1 MFTLAKPEKKTLG
14 IAFGLLT
21 VSSAVSLSV
30 PFTLGRIIDL
40 FTSPDSSSLP
50 VSLPAAAAILA
61 SVFAIGALAN
71 TGRSILM
78 RISGQRIV
86 QRLRSDAYTNTLKLD
101 MSKFDLMGQNMTDKE
116 GKPIPETAPGEAPA
130 RVTTY
135 DASAQQALK
144 RDEANSL
151 DRQPGKELKQEEAQA
166 GSGSKGP
173 SLTSALS
180 LSKTSETTPDVGVKG
195 VGDIISRLG
204 SDASIVGESLT
215 RELSE
220 GLRALVTV
228 AVGVG
233 MMFYISGKLTAL
245 MLFIVPPSAIGAV
258 FYGRYLKKLSRRTQK
273 QIGEMIAIAEERLSS
288 VRTVQAFNAVQPTE
302 TRRFNKK
309 ANEILELA
317 KKEAYASGLFF
328 GGAGFSGNITMLA
341 LLSYGGKLVSQGE
354 ITVGDLSSL
363 MLYTAYVGS
372 SLVGLTSFFS
382 TIMKGLGAAAR
393 VFELL
398 DARPT
403 SVYLSEGQRLPVTS
417 GPRTISFRNVHFS
430 YPSRPDSPILRG
442 VDLSIER
449 GRSIA
454 IAGGSGSGKST
465 LVNLLVRYYDP
476 VSGSIAYGADDIR
489 DLTPESWRERVSIVP
504 QDPALFSQTVAENI
518 AYGKPDATMSEIREA
533 ARLANC
539 DFIDELP
546 LGYDTPVGAKAAQL
560 SGGQR
565 QRLAIARALVRKPA
579 ILILDEAT
587 SALDAASETLVNDAV
602 KRITATNDL
611 TTILIAHRLST
622 LKTAD
627 EIVFMEDGRVV
638 ERGTYEELAQEG
650 TAFWRMVRSQLL
662 GTATGTPTGKAAE
675 HKNVD
680 EEKEAMRP

>member
-1 MFTLAKPEKKTLG
+1 L
-14 IAFGLLT
+14 GLLA

-40 FTSPDSSSLP
+40 FTSPGTSSLP
-50 VSLPAAAAILA
+50 VSVPAAAAILGA
-61 SVFAIGALAN
+61 VFAIGAAAN
-71 TGRSILM
+71 TGRAILM

-86 QRLRSDAYTNTLKLD
+86 QRLRIDAYTNTMKLD
-101 MSKFDLMGQNMTDKE
+101 MAKFDLMGQHTTDKD
-116 GKPIPETAPGEAPA
+116 GKQIPLGEVA
-130 RVTTY
+130 
-135 DASAQQALK
+135 ALP
-144 RDEANSL
+144 D
-151 DRQPGKELKQEEAQA
+151 KQEERIVTYDITTKPPQEQRSEAA
-166 GSGSKGP
+166 AEVTDAKADAKEPASKP
-173 SLTSALS
+173 SRLSSALS
-180 LSKTSETTPDVGVKG
+180 LSSTSETTPDVGVKG
-195 VGDIISRLG
+195 VGDVISRLG

-220 GLRALVTV
+220 GLRAAATV
-228 AVGVG
+228 IVGVG
-233 MMFYISGKLTAL
+233 MMVYISAKLTVV
-245 MLFIVPPSAIGAV
+245 MLCIVPPTAIGAV

-273 QIGEMIAIAEERLSS
+273 KVGEMIALAEERLSS
-288 VRTVQAFNAVQPTE
+288 VRTVQAFNAVEPLE
-302 TRRFNKK
+302 TKRFTKK
-309 ANEILELA
+309 ANDILDLA

-328 GGAGFSGNITMLA
+328 GGAGFSGNLTLLA
-341 LLSYGGKLVSQGE
+341 LLTYGGKLVASGE

-382 TIMKGLGAAAR
+382 VIMKALGAAAR

-398 DARPT
+398 DSRPA
-403 SVYLSEGQRLPVTS
+403 SVNLSIGRKLPAS
-417 GPRTISFRNVHFS
+417 LPPQPIRFRNVHFS

-442 VDLSIER
+442 VNLDIER

-476 VSGSIAYGADDIR
+476 SSGRIEYGPEDIK
-489 DLTPESWRERVSIVP
+489 DYTPESWRERVSIVP
-504 QDPALFSQTVAENI
+504 QDPALFSQTIAENI

-539 DFIDELP
+539 DFIEDLP
-546 LGYDTPVGAKAAQL
+546 QGFDTPVGAKAAQI

-565 QRLAIARALVRKPA
+565 QRLAIARALVRQPA

-587 SALDAASETLVNDAV
+587 SALDAASETLVNQAV
-602 KRITATNDL
+602 KRITSTNSL

-627 EIVFMEDGRVV
+627 EIVFMEDGKVA
-638 ERGTYEELAQEG
+638 ERGTYEELAREG
-650 TAFWRMVRSQLL
+650 SRFWTMVRSQML
-662 GTATGTPTGKAAE
+662 GTATGTTTGPASESNNKE
-675 HKNVD
+675 
-680 EEKEAMRP
+680 EEKEAMQP